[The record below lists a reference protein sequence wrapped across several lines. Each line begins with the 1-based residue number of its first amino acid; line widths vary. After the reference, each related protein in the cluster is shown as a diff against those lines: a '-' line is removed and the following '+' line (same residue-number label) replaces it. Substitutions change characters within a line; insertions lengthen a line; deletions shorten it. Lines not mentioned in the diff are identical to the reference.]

1 MSWWQSF
8 HKVEQNEKKR
18 VTEQGRMDAQ
28 EVLFEAGAVR
38 MKLRCLLYEKD
49 YLRIKGEQVSVF

>member
-8 HKVEQNEKKR
+8 YKVEQNEKKR
-18 VTEQGRMDAQ
+18 VTEQGRMDVQ

-38 MKLRCLLYEKD
+38 LKLRYLYEKE